1 MDFIPL
7 ALAGAMIVFMIM
19 SNNKRK
25 KQAAEMTTKVQT
37 GAKIMLTSGIY
48 GDVVSVDDDRV
59 TIKTAGS
66 TILEVAK
73 GAVARVIEAAP
84 EKKPSKKPV
93 AKSSAPKK

>member
-7 ALAGAMIVFMIM
+7 ALAGAMIVFMVM

-25 KQAAEMTTKVQT
+25 RQAADMTTKVIP

-48 GDVVSVDDDRV
+48 GEVVAVDEDRV
-59 TIKTAGS
+59 TIKSAGS
-66 TILEVAK
+66 TTLEVAK

-84 EKKPSKKPV
+84 EKKAVRKPAAKTSTAKK
-93 AKSSAPKK
+93 